1 MTDKTKA
8 LLLKQNNPNLRY
20 SLSSSNS
27 SENSEMD
34 YNLYCFSQG
43 YKTHEK
49 GYWRGVLR
57 NKNVDFDLRNNKDWN
72 YPVGLEPDEFAA
84 IMHSINK
91 SEPEIQGSKKFPKE
105 LMTFV
110 NDNEIGWE
118 SGLFKNFK
126 KHQEKSGVK
135 KQKNKEWILSNG
147 VKRNSGAVELRT
159 QNYKQFEE
167 NEKNK
172 ELKKAYLL
180 NKIKPKTQ
188 EEEKEFIY
196 QTGKQYDHSD
206 KKRASDNLQK
216 TIETANDTFNSLN
229 SYNTL
234 SSSTGNIKEQKGES
248 GIKKRI
254 EMDFIGK
261 KKEKEKELNLN
272 NILNEYNYDQNKRQD
287 LIKKERD
294 NSYDIYKT
302 KPGLKSNII
311 NKMDLYKGTIADQ
324 NYRKITPRG
333 PEKDIGYGNE
343 LYLIKKDKKE
353 SKYGPKGSYA
363 VKKTE
368 SYVKKTVGE
377 SIPSL
382 IEIGKDTTYG
392 TDSYISQ
399 KDKKESKYGPKGSY
413 SVKKSESYVRKS
425 FGESVPSLIG
435 IGKDTTY
442 GTDSYLT
449 HKDKKESKYGP
460 KGTEYIPKSNLE
472 SLESI
477 LSKKKKKYI
486 IERKPESKSELIYGD
501 KKERKVSF
509 EKDRKTLIDTN
520 GLNVS
525 TITFDKKSRLM
536 TGKDTTTLGKYEPIT
551 YGKTLQTEY
560 SYSRTN
566 LKETPKKTPQLS
578 DLLKQPLSQ
587 SLQHISTFE
596 KSNIR
601 QSQIQPSTY
610 KEGSKPEQKSQQI
623 TFDLTR
629 EITFGQSQP
638 QIDYSKSIKTHT
650 DKKIKESPKIDN
662 KYTDKHL
669 SYVSQ
674 SYMGDKIKDLK
685 KQQSTYNLKKEKTQS
700 GKKEQTPKPDTQI
713 HSLYS
718 SYVQTQIPKDKT
730 TLSSKEYQTIDTT
743 ITSNPSTEKKQSSS
757 IKTQLHTEIKKY
769 PTESYLKKSQTKE
782 TLKKDQQFGFTP
794 DYQQYSLASKT
805 QQSGLNKDT
814 HTYSTS
820 GISLS
825 QLNTATN
832 TRKTKHGRLNRSVE
846 GLDDFLLK
854 DKNQFVQINLFDDKD
869 NYIAIHKAISLPKK
883 PIVPAHK
890 RDYQQSTTSQ
900 KQKYEYYTKNKENQ
914 QSIINK
920 YKSDYPSILAQSYT
934 KTETSY
940 TQKGARPDDKV
951 KTDFSK
957 YIRQTPTQSQKSE
970 KSSIKKDKE
979 LEIFEYYPSK
989 TSQKNKLVQLSKQK
1003 KYITDNTQTKIG
1015 EKEKYKQPK
1024 ISEEDIYEYNPLKQ
1038 SNIYEHKP
1046 AYSKIGIKKESTH
1059 RRGLSESSGADYK
1072 KDNILIGRNKFD
1084 NILDKHKKINA
1095 VLEKLRKDHSESK
1108 ISTTL
1113 QRKTLKTPSSYQKE
1127 TIKTSDSKEKQILDL
1142 NKKNQITSSSDD
1154 KKGKRSKSIQNNKYG
1169 VVISPSQ
1176 KGNMAFFKLQFLTT
1190 KEVCEKFWKSID
1202 DGELSASMFE
1212 FNRNSDTSSKLSNF
1226 LSPEKNR
1233 ESRITMSNDNTDY
1246 SRNSIAGK
1254 NKYGNKGMNYSI
1266 SEKYMKNLRE
1276 MRHSYK
1282 SGIN

>member
-324 NYRKITPRG
+324 NYRKITPKG
-333 PEKDIGYGNE
+333 LEKDIGYGADS
-343 LYLIKKDKKE
+343 YLTHKDKKE
-353 SKYGPKGSYA
+353 SKYGPKGTYA
-363 VKKTE
+363 IKKTE
-368 SYVKKTVGE
+368 SYVKKSVGE

-382 IEIGKDTTYG
+382 IE
-392 TDSYISQ
+392 
-399 KDKKESKYGPKGSY
+399 
-413 SVKKSESYVRKS
+413 
-425 FGESVPSLIG
+425 F
-435 IGKDTTY
+435 GKDTTY

-460 KGTEYIPKSNLE
+460 KDTEYIPKINLE

-566 LKETPKKTPQLS
+566 LKETPQKTPQFS

-610 KEGSKPEQKSQQI
+610 KEGSKPEQQSQQI

-743 ITSNPSTEKKQSSS
+743 ISSSPSSEKKQSSS
-757 IKTQLHTEIKKY
+757 IKTKLHTEIKKY

-900 KQKYEYYTKNKENQ
+900 KQKYEYYTKNKQNQ

-1003 KYITDNTQTKIG
+1003 KYITDNAQTKIG

-1072 KDNILIGRNKFD
+1072 KDNILTGRNEFD

-1095 VLEKLRKDHSESK
+1095 ELEKLRKDHSESK

-1127 TIKTSDSKEKQILDL
+1127 TIKTSDSREKQILDL

>member
-1 MTDKTKA
+1 
-8 LLLKQNNPNLRY
+8 
-20 SLSSSNS
+20 
-27 SENSEMD
+27 
-34 YNLYCFSQG
+34 
-43 YKTHEK
+43 
-49 GYWRGVLR
+49 
-57 NKNVDFDLRNNKDWN
+57 
-72 YPVGLEPDEFAA
+72 
-84 IMHSINK
+84 
-91 SEPEIQGSKKFPKE
+91 
-105 LMTFV
+105 
-110 NDNEIGWE
+110 
-118 SGLFKNFK
+118 
-126 KHQEKSGVK
+126 
-135 KQKNKEWILSNG
+135 
-147 VKRNSGAVELRT
+147 
-159 QNYKQFEE
+159 
-167 NEKNK
+167 
-172 ELKKAYLL
+172 
-180 NKIKPKTQ
+180 
-188 EEEKEFIY
+188 
-196 QTGKQYDHSD
+196 
-206 KKRASDNLQK
+206 
-216 TIETANDTFNSLN
+216 
-229 SYNTL
+229 
-234 SSSTGNIKEQKGES
+234 
-248 GIKKRI
+248 
-254 EMDFIGK
+254 
-261 KKEKEKELNLN
+261 
-272 NILNEYNYDQNKRQD
+272 
-287 LIKKERD
+287 
-294 NSYDIYKT
+294 
-302 KPGLKSNII
+302 
-311 NKMDLYKGTIADQ
+311 
-324 NYRKITPRG
+324 
-333 PEKDIGYGNE
+333 
-343 LYLIKKDKKE
+343 
-353 SKYGPKGSYA
+353 
-363 VKKTE
+363 
-368 SYVKKTVGE
+368 
-377 SIPSL
+377 
-382 IEIGKDTTYG
+382 
-392 TDSYISQ
+392 
-399 KDKKESKYGPKGSY
+399 
-413 SVKKSESYVRKS
+413 
-425 FGESVPSLIG
+425 
-435 IGKDTTY
+435 
-442 GTDSYLT
+442 
-449 HKDKKESKYGP
+449 
-460 KGTEYIPKSNLE
+460 
-472 SLESI
+472 
-477 LSKKKKKYI
+477 
-486 IERKPESKSELIYGD
+486 
-501 KKERKVSF
+501 
-509 EKDRKTLIDTN
+509 
-520 GLNVS
+520 
-525 TITFDKKSRLM
+525 
-536 TGKDTTTLGKYEPIT
+536 
-551 YGKTLQTEY
+551 
-560 SYSRTN
+560 
-566 LKETPKKTPQLS
+566 
-578 DLLKQPLSQ
+578 
-587 SLQHISTFE
+587 
-596 KSNIR
+596 
-601 QSQIQPSTY
+601 
-610 KEGSKPEQKSQQI
+610 
-623 TFDLTR
+623 
-629 EITFGQSQP
+629 
-638 QIDYSKSIKTHT
+638 
-650 DKKIKESPKIDN
+650 
-662 KYTDKHL
+662 
-669 SYVSQ
+669 
-674 SYMGDKIKDLK
+674 MGDKIKDLK
-685 KQQSTYNLKKEKTQS
+685 KQQYTYNLKKEKTQS

-757 IKTQLHTEIKKY
+757 IKTKLHTEIKKY

-814 HTYSTS
+814 HTYTTS
-820 GISLS
+820 GISSS

-900 KQKYEYYTKNKENQ
+900 KQKYEYYTKNKQDQ

-940 TQKGARPDDKV
+940 TQKGAKPDDKV

-1003 KYITDNTQTKIG
+1003 KYITDITQTKIG

-1072 KDNILIGRNKFD
+1072 KDNILTGRNEFD

-1095 VLEKLRKDHSESK
+1095 ELEKLRKDHSESK

-1266 SEKYMKNLRE
+1266 SEKYMKNLGE

>member
-287 LIKKERD
+287 LIKKERY

-324 NYRKITPRG
+324 NYRKITPKG
-333 PEKDIGYGNE
+333 LEKDIGYG
-343 LYLIKKDKKE
+343 
-353 SKYGPKGSYA
+353 A
-363 VKKTE
+363 
-368 SYVKKTVGE
+368 
-377 SIPSL
+377 
-382 IEIGKDTTYG
+382 
-392 TDSYISQ
+392 DSYLTH

-413 SVKKSESYVRKS
+413 SVKKSESYVRKN

-442 GTDSYLT
+442 GTDSYLSQ
-449 HKDKKESKYGP
+449 KDKKESKYGP

-536 TGKDTTTLGKYEPIT
+536 TGKDTTTLGKYEPTT

-560 SYSRTN
+560 SYSRTK
-566 LKETPKKTPQLS
+566 KETPQKTPKLS
-578 DLLKQPLSQ
+578 NLLKQPLSQ

-610 KEGSKPEQKSQQI
+610 KEGSKPEQQSQQI
-623 TFDLTR
+623 TFDITR
-629 EITFGQSQP
+629 QITFGQSQP

-743 ITSNPSTEKKQSSS
+743 ITSPPSSEKKQSSS

-900 KQKYEYYTKNKENQ
+900 KQKYEYYTKNKQNQ

-920 YKSDYPSILAQSYT
+920 HKSDYPSILAQSYT

-957 YIRQTPTQSQKSE
+957 YIRQTPTQSQKYE
-970 KSSIKKDKE
+970 KSSIKKDKG

-1003 KYITDNTQTKIG
+1003 KYITDNVQTKIG

-1046 AYSKIGIKKESTH
+1046 VYSKIGIKKESTH
-1059 RRGLSESSGADYK
+1059 KRGLSESSGADYK
-1072 KDNILIGRNKFD
+1072 KDNILIGRNEFD

-1095 VLEKLRKDHSESK
+1095 ELEKLRKDHSESK

-1266 SEKYMKNLRE
+1266 SEKYMKNLGE